1 MMKCPDCGWN
11 LGEGLRQGQRT
22 TCPHCG
28 KEVQVHYSLREQ
40 LRDPIGLLL
49 RDPKY
54 VSKRFQARLLV
65 ILVLIVALVIFLI
78 IAGFI

>member
-54 VSKRFQARLLV
+54 SNT
-65 ILVLIVALVIFLI
+65 
-78 IAGFI
+78 